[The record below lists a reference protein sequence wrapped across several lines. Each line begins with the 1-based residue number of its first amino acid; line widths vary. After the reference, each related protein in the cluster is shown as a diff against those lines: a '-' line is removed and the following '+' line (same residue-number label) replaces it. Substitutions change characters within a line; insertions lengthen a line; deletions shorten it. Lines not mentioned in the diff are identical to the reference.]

1 MRRRCAAPIEAL
13 AAMDRRLPPAVR
25 KELLLSR
32 GALERI
38 ELAQALNDFRRAR
51 RPLQVA
57 GEILAGRRGGGVG
70 AGLLGAISLV
80 RKYPYLGS
88 VASIAFG
95 ATRRSGVG
103 RWVRRIG
110 VLAALAAGGL
120 WLATRRSEPS
130 GH

>member
-1 MRRRCAAPIEAL
+1 MRRRCAAPTETPAT
-13 AAMDRRLPPAVR
+13 MDRRLPPAVR

-38 ELAQALNDFRRAR
+38 ELAQAVNDFRRAR

-57 GEILAGRRGGGVG
+57 GEFLAGRRGGGVG

-110 VLAALAAGGL
+110 VLAALAGGGL
-120 WLATRRSEPS
+120 WLAARRSEPS
-130 GH
+130 EH

>member
-1 MRRRCAAPIEAL
+1 
-13 AAMDRRLPPAVR
+13 MDRRLPPAVR

-51 RPLQVA
+51 RPMQLA
-57 GEILAGRRGGGVG
+57 GELLAGRSGGVG
-70 AGLLGAISLV
+70 TGLLGAISLV

-88 VASIAFG
+88 IASIAFG

-110 VLAALAAGGL
+110 LLAALAGGGL
-120 WLATRRSEPS
+120 WLATRRAEPS
-130 GH
+130 GDSLPAPLPGADER

>member
-1 MRRRCAAPIEAL
+1 
-13 AAMDRRLPPAVR
+13 MDRRLPPAVR

-70 AGLLGAISLV
+70 TGLLGAISLV

>member
-1 MRRRCAAPIEAL
+1 
-13 AAMDRRLPPAVR
+13 MDRRLPPAVR

-38 ELAQALNDFRRAR
+38 ELAQALNDVRRAR

-57 GEILAGRRGGGVG
+57 GELLSGRGGRGIG
-70 AGLLGAISLV
+70 AGLMGAISLA

-88 VASIAFG
+88 IVSIAVG

-103 RWVRRIG
+103 RWIRRIG
-110 VLAALAAGGL
+110 VLAALAGGGF
-120 WLATRRSEPS
+120 WLATRRAEPARHS
-130 GH
+130 VPAPLPGADGR